1 MIIYYKNNNVLKIKS
16 EKGGDRIDQM
26 ISALWGKKSEK
37 FGQFYWLPL
46 IQHLKDTYGVAG
58 ALWEHWMSPGQK
70 EFIQIASHTDSDGA
84 KKLYQYLAA
93 IHDGGKASPAFQAM
107 PNFSHHSEDL
117 EKTLLEKLER
127 AGFVGISKVQLSDRQ
142 KSHHSLAGQALL
154 IDDQI
159 NKDIASI
166 VGAHHGKP
174 LDSNR
179 DYKHQL
185 KSYGNNYFQSD
196 NPDEPIYQT
205 WQTTQEAIFNWALNL
220 SGYTQV
226 EELPEISQAG
236 QVLLAGALIMADWIA
251 SNEHYFPL
259 IPIDQ
264 ASILDSQS
272 RLENGFTQWKK
283 TDLWQPHGA
292 IDINNFYYDRFKFLP
307 RDMQRVF
314 SETIEATDQ
323 PGIFILEAPMGLGK
337 TEAALAGAEQLAFK
351 TGRSGVYFGLPTQA
365 TSNGIFPRIKDWL
378 ERIEELNGDK
388 ASLRLAHGK
397 AALNDDFAKL
407 AHQVDPDGEEE
418 STIIANEWFAGRKT
432 TALDD
437 FVVGTVD
444 QFLLLALKQKHLMLR
459 HLGFSKKVVIIDEV
473 HSYDAYMSTYLY
485 RALEWMGAYQVPVII
500 LSATLPAD
508 RRLKMIQ
515 SYLKGRNKQ
524 VKKIDLSDQLETIDY
539 PLITYTDGDAIHQE
553 THFDKNKIEHKTVKI
568 HKLPVMEQMDA
579 LIELVEGLLQSGGVI
594 GIIVNTVKRA
604 QALANA
610 LSERIGE
617 EFVELLHS
625 NFIATDRADK
635 ENQLLQQIGKDKK
648 RPERKVIIGT
658 QVIEQSLDIDF
669 DVLISDLAPMDLL
682 IQRVG
687 RMHRHDI
694 DRPSKHHEPIFYVL
708 GISESLDFEKG
719 SEAVYGGYLL
729 ARTQYFLPNK
739 LYIPS
744 DISSLVQAVYSN
756 QTIDLNHDIQVKYD
770 EMVLKHERY
779 LKSKKAKAKG
789 YLLASPDHSGRKS
802 LVGWLKSPSTEEGE
816 EKAYVQVRDSQETIE
831 VIALKK
837 VGSGYGTFAEQVDL
851 SERIDDPL
859 VAKEIAKE
867 TLRLPYQLSVL
878 YNNIIDQSIN
888 FLESYN
894 LKYLPDWQEQS
905 WLKGSLGIIFDENNE
920 FVINDY
926 KLIYDRKYGLICE
939 RM

>member
-1 MIIYYKNNNVLKIKS
+1 
-16 EKGGDRIDQM
+16 M

-37 FGQFYWLPL
+37 IGQFYWLPL

-70 EFIQIASHTDSDGA
+70 EFIQMASHTNSDGA

-117 EKTLLEKLER
+117 EKLLLEKLER
-127 AGFVGISKVQLSDRQ
+127 AGFIGISKVQLSDRQ

-174 LDSNR
+174 VDSNR
-179 DYKHQL
+179 DYKYQL

-196 NPDEPIYQT
+196 NPDAPIYQT
-205 WQTTQEAIFNWALNL
+205 WQRAQKNIFNWALNL

-226 EELPEISQAG
+226 DELPEISQAG

-259 IPIDQ
+259 IPIDHD
-264 ASILDSQS
+264 SVSDFSQS
-272 RLENGFTQWKK
+272 RLEKGFTQWKK

-292 IDINNFYYDRFKFLP
+292 TDIDQFYEDRFKFSP
-307 RDMQRVF
+307 RDMQQVF
-314 SETIEATDQ
+314 SETIEASDQ

-378 ERIEELNGDK
+378 ERVEELNGDK

-407 AHQVDPDGEEE
+407 AHQVDPDGGEE
-418 STIIANEWFAGRKT
+418 STIITNEWFAGRKT

-508 RRLKMIQ
+508 KRLEMIQ
-515 SYLKGRNKQ
+515 SYLKGRKKQ
-524 VKKIDLSDQLETIDY
+524 VKRIDTPDQFNTTAY
-539 PLITYTDGDAIHQE
+539 PLITYTDGDTVHQE
-553 THFDKNKIEHKTVKI
+553 THFDDKDIKYQTVKV
-568 HKLPVMEQMDA
+568 HKLPVMEQMDI
-579 LIELVEGLLQSGGVI
+579 LIELVEDLLQSGGVI

-604 QALANA
+604 QVIAKA
-610 LSERIGE
+610 LSKQIGE
-617 EFVELLHS
+617 DFVELLHS
-625 NFIATDRADK
+625 NFIATERAAK
-635 ENQLLQQIGKDKK
+635 ENHLLQQIGKDKK

-687 RMHRHDI
+687 RMHRHEI
-694 DRPSKHHEPIFYVL
+694 NRPSKHHEPVLYVL
-708 GISESLDFEKG
+708 GISESLEFEKG
-719 SEAVYGGYLL
+719 SESVYGGYLL
-729 ARTQYFLPNK
+729 ARTQYFLPDILN
-739 LYIPS
+739 IPN
-744 DISSLVQAVYSN
+744 DISSLVQAVYSDK
-756 QTIDLNHDIQVKYD
+756 TMDLNHDIQAKYE
-770 EMVLKHERY
+770 EMVLKYESY

-789 YLLASPDHSGRKS
+789 YLLASPDHSGKKT
-802 LVGWLKSPSTEEGE
+802 LVGWLKSPSTEESE
-816 EKAYVQVRDSQETIE
+816 ERAYAQVRDSQETIE

-837 VGSGYGTFAEQVDL
+837 IGSGYGTFAEEVDL
-851 SERIDDPL
+851 SERIDDPN

-867 TLRLPYQLSVL
+867 TLRLPYQLSYL
-878 YNNIIDQSIN
+878 YNDIIDKNIN
-888 FLESYN
+888 FLERYN
-894 LKYLPDWQEQS
+894 LKYLSEWQEQS
-905 WLKGSLGIIFDENNE
+905 WLKGSLGIIFDENHE

-926 KLIYDRKYGLICE
+926 KLMYDQKYGLICE

>member
-1 MIIYYKNNNVLKIKS
+1 M
-16 EKGGDRIDQM
+16 KGGDRINRM
-26 ISALWGKKSEK
+26 ISTLWGKKSEK

-70 EFIQIASHTDSDGA
+70 EFIQIASHTNSDGA

-93 IHDGGKASPAFQAM
+93 IHDGAKATPAFQAM

-117 EKTLLEKLER
+117 EKELLEKLER
-127 AGFVGISKVQLSDRQ
+127 AGFTGISKVRLSDRQ
-142 KSHHSLAGQALL
+142 RSHHSLAGQALL
-154 IDDQI
+154 IDDQV

-174 LDSNR
+174 VDSNR
-179 DYKHQL
+179 DYKNQL

-196 NPDEPIYQT
+196 NPDAPIYRT
-205 WQTTQEAIFNWALNL
+205 WQRAQKTIFNWALNL
-220 SGYTQV
+220 CGYQQV
-226 EELPEISQAG
+226 DELPEISQPG

-259 IPIDQ
+259 IPVDQ
-264 ASILDSQS
+264 ESVSDSQN
-272 RLENGFTQWKK
+272 RLEKGFMQWKK
-283 TDLWQPHGA
+283 TDLWQPQEPTD
-292 IDINNFYYDRFKFLP
+292 IDKFYEDRFDFSP
-307 RDMQRVF
+307 RNMQQVF
-314 SETIEATDQ
+314 SETIEASDQ

-337 TEAALAGAEQLAFK
+337 TEAALAGAEQLAYK

-365 TSNGIFPRIKDWL
+365 TSNGIFPRLKDWL
-378 ERIEELNGDK
+378 ERVEEINGDT

-407 AHQVDPDGEEE
+407 AHQVDPDGGEEG
-418 STIIANEWFAGRKT
+418 TIIANEWFAGRKT

-508 RRLKMIQ
+508 KRLEMIQ
-515 SYLKGRNKQ
+515 FYLKGRKKQ
-524 VKKIDLSDQLETIDY
+524 VKRIDTPDQFNTTAY
-539 PLITYTDGDAIHQE
+539 PLITYTDGDAIRQE
-553 THFDKNKIEHKTVKI
+553 IHFDDKDIKHQTVKV
-568 HKLPVMEQMDA
+568 HKLPVMDQVDS
-579 LIELVEGLLQSGGVI
+579 LIELVEDLLQSGGVI

-604 QALANA
+604 QALAKA
-610 LSERIGE
+610 LSRQIGE
-617 EFVELLHS
+617 DFVELLHS
-625 NFIATDRADK
+625 NFIATERAAK
-635 ENQLLQQIGKDKK
+635 ENQLLHQIGKDKK

-687 RMHRHDI
+687 RMHRHEI
-694 DRPSKHHEPIFYVL
+694 DRPSKHQEPVLYVL
-708 GISESLDFEKG
+708 GTSESLDFEKG

-729 ARTQYFLPNK
+729 ARTQYFLPDELN
-739 LYIPS
+739 IPS
-744 DISSLVQAVYSN
+744 DISSLVQAVYSD
-756 QTIDLNHDIQVKYD
+756 QTMDLSDDIRVKYE
-770 EMVLKHERY
+770 EMHKKYERY
-779 LKSKKAKAKG
+779 LKRKKAKAKG
-789 YLLASPDHSGRKS
+789 YLLASPDHSGKKS
-802 LVGWLKSPSTEEGE
+802 LVGWLKSPSTEESE
-816 EKAYVQVRDSQETIE
+816 EKAYAQVRDSQETIE

-837 VGSGYGTFAEQVDL
+837 IGNGYGTFAEEVDL
-851 SERIDDPL
+851 SEKIDDPL

-867 TLRLPYQLSVL
+867 TLRLPYQLSYL
-878 YNNIIDQSIN
+878 YNGIIDKNID
-888 FLESYN
+888 FLEKYN
-894 LKYLPDWQEQS
+894 LKYLSEWQEQS
-905 WLKGSLGIIFDENNE
+905 WLKGNLGIIFDENHE

-926 KLIYDRKYGLICE
+926 KLMYDRKYGLICE